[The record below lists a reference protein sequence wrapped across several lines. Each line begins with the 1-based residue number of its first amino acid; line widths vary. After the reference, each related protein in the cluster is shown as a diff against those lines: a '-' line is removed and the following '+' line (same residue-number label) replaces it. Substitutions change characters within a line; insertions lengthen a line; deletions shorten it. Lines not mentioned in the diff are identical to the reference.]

1 MAANLVIPTAIRALR
16 AVVKKGIAVVRD
28 RLPQAGHDLA
38 SIEPALARNT
48 QRLQQPAARIRQQQQ
63 ASRSSSNFTRNFTTS
78 RNIPGSGNGGNVLK
92 SPVRTAVSRINKST
106 PFASTLRPKLCGAL
120 PRSMNGYSLGGSA
133 RYFSHSTAPA
143 QVVQQVSAAM
153 RAFILSGSD
162 LSSKR
167 RSNATS
173 TYARGQIKM
182 HLAALNT
189 DRLAPGAYI
198 DFHIIP
204 KFTCISD
211 SDPVGYT
218 CLDNSRGGFMDE
230 LNTDLTSAVSEIS
243 RVFRDLRKLSVLGEL
258 PVTLVPPS
266 TLRVHFRGCDANLV
280 TALCDEVGV
289 ETGVIHEDERFAY
302 DRLIPTEHHVDSVN
316 WREMLS
322 SSDYDEDET
331 DWERYSAIPSHEIN
345 NPLYDAAMS
354 LSDQQGNHGP
364 HWEDNADEFYDEID
378 PGGMTASDEDGD
390 EDGWISKEEYM
401 IQSGGFVNPW
411 VMPTANHVGAF

>member
-63 ASRSSSNFTRNFTTS
+63 QARSSNGYQTFSRNFTTY
-78 RNIPGSGNGGNVLK
+78 RHPNGGPAPK
-92 SPVRTAVSRINKST
+92 TPVRTAVSKINKST

-120 PRSMNGYSLGGSA
+120 PRSMNGYSLGGNA

-162 LSSKR
+162 VSYNSSKR
-167 RSNATS
+167 RNNTS

-198 DFHIIP
+198 DFHIVP
-204 KFTCISD
+204 KFTCMSE
-211 SDPVGYT
+211 SDPIGYT

-230 LNTDLTSAVSEIS
+230 LDVEFNNAISDIS
-243 RVFRDLRKLSVLGEL
+243 RVYRDLRKLSALGEL
-258 PVTLVPPS
+258 PVTLVPPA
-266 TLRVHFRGCDANLV
+266 TLRVHFRGCDAQLV

-302 DRLIPTEHHVDSVN
+302 DRLIPTDHHVDSVN

-322 SSDYDEDET
+322 SSDDEDET

-345 NPLYDAAMS
+345 NPIYDAMS

-364 HWEDNADEFYDEID
+364 HWEDDGEEFYDEID
-378 PGGMTASDEDGD
+378 PGGVSSDDGLF
-390 EDGWISKEEYM
+390 SKEEYM
-401 IQSGGFVNPW
+401 IESGGFVNPW
-411 VMPTANHVGAF
+411 VMPTANQVGAF

>member
-63 ASRSSSNFTRNFTTS
+63 QSRSSSNTFYQNFSRNFTTY
-78 RNIPGSGNGGNVLK
+78 RQPVGHK
-92 SPVRTAVSRINKST
+92 TPVRTAVSKINKST

-120 PRSMNGYSLGGSA
+120 PRSMNGYSLGGNA

-143 QVVQQVSAAM
+143 QVVQQVSTAM

-162 LSSKR
+162 ITYNSSSKR
-167 RSNATS
+167 RNHTS

-182 HLAALNT
+182 HLAALTT

-198 DFHIIP
+198 DFHLSP
-204 KFTCISD
+204 KLTCMSE

-218 CLDNSRGGFMDE
+218 TLDTSRGGFMDD
-230 LNTDLTSAVSEIS
+230 LSTDFSAAVADIS
-243 RVFRDLRKLSVLGEL
+243 RVYRDLRKLSTLGEL
-258 PVTLVPPS
+258 PITLVPPS
-266 TLRVHFRGCDANLV
+266 TLRVHFRGCDSDLV

-302 DRLIPTEHHVDSVN
+302 DRLIPTDHHVDSVN
-316 WREMLS
+316 WQEMLS
-322 SSDYDEDET
+322 SSDDDET

-345 NPLYDAAMS
+345 NPIPYHDAIS
-354 LSDQQGNHGP
+354 LSDENNHGGP
-364 HWEDNADEFYDEID
+364 HWEDQDGEFYDEID
-378 PGGMTASDEDGD
+378 PGGSSDDGLF
-390 EDGWISKEEYM
+390 SKEEYM
-401 IQSGGFVNPW
+401 VESGGFVNPW
-411 VMPTANHVGAF
+411 VMPSPNRVGAF